1 MHAINFSNGMALVPS
16 INGESKNLHAIDKN
30 GNLLFTLDNYETA
43 HDDNSFTNGLIY
55 IYNLEEKC
63 TNLMDDTGK
72 ITTPADVGGTHFE
85 FYSDQ
90 FWKDMFDDGYIIVK
104 KVVSDFQGATY
115 KAAILDTSLNVIVDY
130 SQEVYSL
137 IYNPTIEKTYL
148 NGYLI
153 SDTYENRET
162 ICNVFD
168 IQSNQLKKY
177 TSAELEAFTDE
188 LIQSMNLMDYVKYG
202 FINVDELGEILG
214 LNQYPTLYKLSC
226 INSNLFLAVFS
237 ETMGMGECYFTLVD
251 ESGTLKFDPI
261 NYGTYDYFSPGMG
274 IGSKILAIDN
284 YVVTIDSIDKTY
296 DEGAFAEMTGSLST
310 VTYRITVYDTNG
322 KKINSTDYIRYVDE
336 LYAEDFYFSI
346 NDEAIIVADHDQI
359 TYYDLNLNIMC
370 EN

>member
-1 MHAINFSNGMALVPS
+1 
-16 INGESKNLHAIDKN
+16 
-30 GNLLFTLDNYETA
+30 
-43 HDDNSFTNGLIY
+43 
-55 IYNLEEKC
+55 
-63 TNLMDDTGK
+63 MDDTGK

-202 FINVDELGEILG
+202 FIRKGARRCCFG
-214 LNQYPTLYKLSC
+214 
-226 INSNLFLAVFS
+226 A
-237 ETMGMGECYFTLVD
+237 
-251 ESGTLKFDPI
+251 
-261 NYGTYDYFSPGMG
+261 
-274 IGSKILAIDN
+274 
-284 YVVTIDSIDKTY
+284 
-296 DEGAFAEMTGSLST
+296 GAFQKNRGSVFEKSGHSSSRKKADCGKGRT
-310 VTYRITVYDTNG
+310 PCRTRHFAFYR
-322 KKINSTDYIRYVDE
+322 
-336 LYAEDFYFSI
+336 
-346 NDEAIIVADHDQI
+346 
-359 TYYDLNLNIMC
+359 
-370 EN
+370 